1 MVKQYGDLYLD
12 TRRALLETEDAQDA
26 GVLARMLVCHVS
38 GKSQAQFLADR
49 ELYASDK
56 IVEDV
61 EKALKRLLEGEPIA
75 YILGQWE
82 FYGLPLHVSPNVLI
96 PRDDTCAVAE
106 LAIRQALFLQEDPR
120 VLDLCCGSG
129 CIGLAIAS
137 RVKDAKVTL
146 ADVSQE
152 ALTIAKENTALNKL
166 SGRVRCV
173 RANALEPAF
182 PFLGKFDMI
191 VSNPP
196 YITGEDMKQLPHSVK
211 DYEPHLALYG
221 GEDGLDFY
229 RAIAKNFAQ
238 ALKPG
243 GYLCFEFG
251 MGQGDDVCKILQEN
265 GYTILERTRDYNDR
279 ERAVLAQYGR
289 KETEYGNEK
298 NSL

>member
-1 MVKQYGDLYLD
+1 MVKQYGQLYQD
-12 TRRALLETEDAQDA
+12 TRRALLETENAQDA
-26 GVLARMLVCHVS
+26 GVLARMLICHVS
-38 GKSQAQFLADR
+38 GKNHARFLADR
-49 ELYASDK
+49 DLYAGEE
-56 IVEDV
+56 IVEGV
-61 EKALKRLLEGEPIA
+61 EKGLHRLLAGEPIA

-82 FYGLPLHVSPNVLI
+82 FYGLPMIVSPKVLI

-106 LAIRQALFLQEDPR
+106 LAIKQALFLDKDPR
-120 VLDLCCGSG
+120 ILDLCCGSG
-129 CIGLAIAS
+129 CIGLAVAS

-152 ALTIAKENTALNKL
+152 ALAVAKENTALNKL
-166 SGRVRCV
+166 TGRVRCV
-173 RANALEPAF
+173 QADALKPAF
-182 PFLGKFDMI
+182 PFLGKFDLI

-196 YITGEDMKQLPHSVK
+196 YITAQEMLELPKSVK
-211 DYEPHLALYG
+211 DFEPHLALYG

-229 RAIAKNFAQ
+229 RAIPENFAP

-251 MGQGDDVCKILQEN
+251 MGQGDDVCQILTEN

-289 KETEYGNEK
+289 KEV
-298 NSL
+298 